1 MFYNVIKATL
11 LASFMY
17 MMFSMVQI
25 MERVNTKLDNR
36 AKVPTVPIDRPVER
50 IQVTPEHDF
59 RPVPLLSEDLAKPE
73 TAEYTKEV
81 LEVVHDF
88 GNGMSLYKLSSPQPV
103 NAENQIEF
111 TDRTTGLRY
120 VVIGGEK

>member
-1 MFYNVIKATL
+1 MFYNVIKVTVA
-11 LASFMY
+11 ASFMY

-36 AKVPTVPIDRPVER
+36 AKVPTVPIERPVER
-50 IQVTPEHDF
+50 IQVTPEYDF
-59 RPVPLLSEDLAKPE
+59 RPVPLLSEEIGKPE
-73 TAEYTKEV
+73 TAEYTEEV
-81 LEVVHDF
+81 LHDF
-88 GNGMSLYKLSSPQPV
+88 GNGMSLYKLSVHQQV

-120 VVIGGEK
+120 VVIGEEK

>member
-1 MFYNVIKATL
+1 MFYNVIKVTV

-36 AKVPTVPIDRPVER
+36 AQVPAVPIDRPVER
-50 IQVTPEHDF
+50 IQVIPEYDF

-73 TAEYTKEV
+73 TAEYTEEV
-81 LEVVHDF
+81 LHDF
-88 GNGMSLYKLSSPQPV
+88 GNGMSLYKLSSPQPA